1 MTRAMHQLLVVED
14 QPEIRAILRMALS
27 AAGYRVI
34 EADTAAR
41 AIVEAR
47 SHKPDLAIVD
57 LGLPD
62 ADGVSVIRDIRSWS
76 VMPLL
81 VLSARSAEAEKVI
94 ALDAGADDY
103 VTKPFGMDEL
113 LARVR
118 VGLRRA
124 PTDGQHR
131 PVLHFGRVTV
141 DLDRREAYRG
151 EVEAIHLTPLEF
163 RLLDAMAR
171 RVGLI
176 VPQRLLLREVWGPG
190 KDGDARSL
198 RVYIKSLR
206 DKLEPEPV
214 VPRYIQTEIG
224 VGYRL
229 RETVLAAD
237 PSPADS

>member
-1 MTRAMHQLLVVED
+1 MHQLLVVED
-14 QPEIRAILRMALS
+14 QLEIRAILRTALS

-47 SHKPDLAIVD
+47 SHKPDLAIID

-62 ADGVSVIRDIRSWS
+62 SDGVTVIRDIRSWS

-81 VLSARSAEAEKVI
+81 VLSARSAEAEKVV

-124 PTDGQHR
+124 PTDGLHK
-131 PVLHFGRVTV
+131 PVLHFGGITV
-141 DLDRREAYRG
+141 DLDRREAHRGAG
-151 EVEAIHLTPLEF
+151 EVLHLTPLEF
-163 RLLDAMAR
+163 RLLEALAR

-176 VPQRLLLREVWGPG
+176 VPQRQLLREVWGPG

-229 RETVLAAD
+229 NDSVLAAD
-237 PSPADS
+237 APPADS